1 MTFAIVRINNDGA
14 QRSAP
19 KNKPAKRKSRPKQTK
34 TPYGRRQLL
43 AETGT
48 PKAPHVP
55 ACRHRAAV
63 ICVCGWRVL
72 RGIWLSVVPSR
83 CHERR

>member
-1 MTFAIVRINNDGA
+1 MAHRNNQHKQCRAYAHKHKRQTQTGRA
-14 QRSAP
+14 Q
-19 KNKPAKRKSRPKQTK
+19 
-34 TPYGRRQLL
+34 
-43 AETGT
+43 
-48 PKAPHVP
+48 
-55 ACRHRAAV
+55 AAV

>member
-1 MTFAIVRINNDGA
+1 MHNRNTTVDKTTVTEKNITQKARKWRIGTTCISNAGLMPHKHKRQTQTGRA
-14 QRSAP
+14 Q
-19 KNKPAKRKSRPKQTK
+19 
-34 TPYGRRQLL
+34 
-43 AETGT
+43 
-48 PKAPHVP
+48 
-55 ACRHRAAV
+55 AAV

>member
-1 MTFAIVRINNDGA
+1 MHNRDTTVDKPRYKKEHNSKSKKKWRIGTTSISNAGLMPHKHKRQTQTGRA
-14 QRSAP
+14 Q
-19 KNKPAKRKSRPKQTK
+19 
-34 TPYGRRQLL
+34 
-43 AETGT
+43 
-48 PKAPHVP
+48 
-55 ACRHRAAV
+55 AAV